1 MFRLVHEP
9 IDTSSLRNALVRPED
24 GAVVVFEGV
33 VRNQARGR
41 KVLFL
46 EYDAY
51 EVMALKKL
59 QEIGERAGREF
70 EIRDIGVIH
79 RLGHMNPS
87 ECSVVIVVTAAHR
100 AAAFDACR
108 FAIDEIKKTVPI
120 WKKEVYEDGEIWI
133 EGAL

>member
-9 IDTSSLRNALVRPED
+9 IDTSSICNALVRPED

-108 FAIDEIKKTVPI
+108 FAIDEIKKIVPI

-133 EGAL
+133 EGPS

>member
-9 IDTSSLRNALVRPED
+9 INIGSLRNAMVHSED
-24 GAVVVFEGV
+24 GAVVIFEGV

-41 KVLFL
+41 KVRFL
-46 EYDAY
+46 EYDSY

-59 QEIGERAGREF
+59 QEIGERARGEF
-70 EIRDIGVIH
+70 EIRDIGIIH
-79 RLGHMNPS
+79 RLGHMSPA

-120 WKKEVYEDGEIWI
+120 WKKEVYEDGETWI
-133 EGAL
+133 EGGT